1 MNSELVLNRWYHGYD
16 EAVSGTHQAFRA
28 ILDAMEHPG
37 RLVTVPEY
45 PHAPE
50 IFNSSSA
57 ATCLTLLDSD
67 TPVWTDI
74 DWRNPAISWLQFAC
88 GSSIVTEL
96 CMAKFAIIT
105 KPDVMPP
112 LDFFR
117 VGRHELHEKATTI
130 LVQVDDIDPVLENRR
145 INAGPG
151 AAVGLKP
158 KGVADIFWY
167 QWRRLSRLHP
177 LGMDIFFTCDD
188 VLTACP
194 KIQSPSLRHA
204 LRRKQGHTT

>member
-1 MNSELVLNRWYHGYD
+1 MNSALVYNNWQHGYD
-16 EAVSGTHQAFRA
+16 EAATGSHLAFRA

-45 PHAPE
+45 PHAPA

-96 CMAKFAIIT
+96 CMAKFVIIT
-105 KPDVMPP
+105 KPAVMPS
-112 LDFFR
+112 LEFFR
-117 VGRHELHEKATTI
+117 VGRQELHEKATTI
-130 LVQVDDIDPVLENRR
+130 LVQVDDIYPVLDDRSTN
-145 INAGPG
+145 IDGG
-151 AAVGLKP
+151 KAAGLKL

-188 VLTACP
+188 VLTAWP
-194 KIQSPSLRHA
+194 KIQPSHRA
-204 LRRKQGHTT
+204 MRP